1 MSVIEVFA
9 DVWCPF
15 THVGLRRLVDL
26 RDELGRPDV
35 QLLVRSW
42 PLEIINGKPLDADFV
57 AEEVDDIRAQVAPDL
72 FTGFDA
78 SAFPTTT
85 LPALALA
92 AAAYDRDV
100 GTGERVSLA
109 LRDLLFEQSVDIA
122 DTDLL
127 HGLASEHGV
136 RFDPTD
142 HGKVLADHREGVERN
157 VIGSPHFFAH
167 GEGFFCPT
175 LDVHREDDGHLRIT
189 VDPVGF
195 QRFAE
200 LCFSADPS

>member
-100 GTGERVSLA
+100 GTGERV
-109 LRDLLFEQSVDIA
+109 
-122 DTDLL
+122 
-127 HGLASEHGV
+127 GLASEHGV